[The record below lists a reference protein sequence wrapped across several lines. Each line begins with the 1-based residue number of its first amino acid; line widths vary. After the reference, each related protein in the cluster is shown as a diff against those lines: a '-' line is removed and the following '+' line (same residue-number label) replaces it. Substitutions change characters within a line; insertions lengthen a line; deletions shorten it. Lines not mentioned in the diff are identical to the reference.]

1 MSIILELI
9 EIISDSAL
17 IKKWL
22 HLLNAKQNDIQ
33 NRDKRKQE
41 ILSVHKKPAV
51 SIKNTTYTV
60 YENYIYS
67 LL

>member
-9 EIISDSAL
+9 EIISDSGL

-33 NRDKRKQE
+33 NREKKKQG
-41 ILSVHKKPAV
+41 ILSVHKKPV
-51 SIKNTTYTV
+51 VTNHT
-60 YENYIYS
+60 
-67 LL
+67 L